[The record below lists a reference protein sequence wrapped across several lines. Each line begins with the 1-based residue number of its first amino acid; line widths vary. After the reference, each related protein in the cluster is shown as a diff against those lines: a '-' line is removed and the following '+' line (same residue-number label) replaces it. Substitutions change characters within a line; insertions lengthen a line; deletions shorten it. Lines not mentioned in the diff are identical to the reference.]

1 MAHSHTHETAHYGTA
16 FAIGIVLNLGFVLIE
31 AFYGWQTDSMAL
43 LADAGHNLTD
53 VGGLLLAWAAYSV
66 ARIHSNRRHTYGWQK
81 ASILASFTNAVLILF
96 AMFSLGWESIQR
108 IQSPSPVVAVTV
120 MIVAA
125 IGVVVNLSTALLF
138 LKNSQH
144 DLNIK
149 GAFLHM
155 AADAVVSVGVVVA
168 GALYLWQGWLW
179 IDAVVGLIIAII
191 IILGTFSLFRQ
202 SLHLLFDG
210 VPDQINL
217 LEVRNCLLNI
227 PSVVDLHDLHIWSMS
242 TLENA
247 LTVHVVYDDNLQTAN
262 TLLAEIT
269 EALHHHFDLKHVT
282 VQLESIAYAEGCEMK
297 LKPHYTSSQSLLK

>member
-1 MAHSHTHETAHYGTA
+1 MAHSHSHQTAHYGTV
-16 FAIGIVLNLGFVLIE
+16 FAIGIMVNFVFVLIE

-53 VGGLLLAWAAYSV
+53 VGGLLLAWAAYSL
-66 ARIHSNRRHTYGWQK
+66 ARIHANPRHTYGWQK
-81 ASILASFTNAVLILF
+81 ASILASFANAVLILL
-96 AMFSLGWESIQR
+96 AMFSLAWESIQR
-108 IQSPSPVVAVTV
+108 IQSPGPVAAVTV
-120 MIVAA
+120 MVIAA
-125 IGVVVNLSTALLF
+125 IGVVVNLGTALLF

-144 DLNIK
+144 DLNIR

-155 AADAVVSVGVVVA
+155 AADAAVSVGVLIA